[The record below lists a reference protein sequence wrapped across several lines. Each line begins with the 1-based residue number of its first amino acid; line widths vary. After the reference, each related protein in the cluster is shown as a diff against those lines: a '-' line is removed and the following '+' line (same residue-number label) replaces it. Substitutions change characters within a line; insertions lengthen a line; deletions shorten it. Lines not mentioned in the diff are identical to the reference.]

1 MKGLSPSV
9 HWSQKVRK
17 LGREAENCTTTRRCR
32 QPSATEQA
40 GGQTGLKMGL
50 GKGGASGQT
59 EPLPSWAEVAGTSH
73 RLLSSHTA
81 SSTLASL
88 SSRSRAHAS
97 WQRRGPNVP
106 SFWRIGMA
114 LSQDEAWGGWS
125 PGTTSPSMHGEDGGS
140 QSMGGVPLSKSQMLE
155 PWGSGEWKS
164 EEAWRVSIEVQG
176 SLG

>member
-40 GGQTGLKMGL
+40 GGQTGVQMGL

-114 LSQDEAWGGWS
+114 SSQDEAWGEWS
-125 PGTTSPSMHGEDGGS
+125 PGTTGPSMHGEDGGS
-140 QSMGGVPLSKSQMLE
+140 HGRCSTQQEPNARALGQWGV
-155 PWGSGEWKS
+155 
-164 EEAWRVSIEVQG
+164 EVRGDMEGQY
-176 SLG
+176 